1 MADQLYEESAVL
13 KQITKFYDQPL
24 PERNPQLC
32 KVNIER
38 ESPLNADQETST
50 ALEVLLN
57 LPKLVQMCFAAL
69 IQYLQDFKLEKIL
82 RLTRCSC
89 NYLCNTFC
97 WFCRMCHIA
106 CLVRL
111 TACKASYL

>member
-13 KQITKFYDQPL
+13 KQITEFYDQHMSA
-24 PERNPQLC
+24 RNHELC

-38 ESPLNADQETST
+38 ESPLNADQETAT

-57 LPKLVQMCFAAL
+57 LPKSVQMCFAAL

-89 NYLCNTFC
+89 NTY
-97 WFCRMCHIA
+97 
-106 CLVRL
+106 
-111 TACKASYL
+111 